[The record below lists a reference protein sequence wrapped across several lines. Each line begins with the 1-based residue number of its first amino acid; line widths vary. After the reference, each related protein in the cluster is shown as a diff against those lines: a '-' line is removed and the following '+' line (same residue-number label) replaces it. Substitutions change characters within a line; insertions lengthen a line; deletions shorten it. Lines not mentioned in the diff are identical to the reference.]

1 MSKGL
6 VIVVTGANGGV
17 GFGICHRLLVNLSSA
32 NPPDAQPFFNVKE
45 ADPAYAR
52 SYHGILNEYDF
63 SDPEAGVTIIMA
75 CRDPKRAQD
84 ARARLY
90 ALLDQ
95 HIAKI
100 SLGSKDH
107 AYASTFRRNVR
118 LELETLDL
126 SSVRSVLDF
135 GRRASDR
142 ATMHVGVVVR
152 TIIITQLP
160 YSVQGTEGGINTRVG
175 VTGQLVLA
183 GSLGAFPYEYI
194 SHLIFNAG
202 TATYSHLDILGFV
215 LDLFRWPVHAVHHP
229 RRNMQVNGVLSKD
242 NLGYTWQ
249 CNTFGHYMLYRS
261 VQDLLLAYTR
271 HTSRSARV
279 LWMSSLDAEPEFD
292 PADDWQLTKTYH
304 SYQASKFQIELIVSE
319 LEKRTI
325 EAQET
330 GRASSLG
337 ETVAPHGEI
346 HHLIVS
352 PGITST
358 NMSSLLNI
366 WIPGWRYL
374 MIASFWIVRLL
385 GAPHV
390 LMSLFSAAVSAI
402 HLALVPLAAVPT
414 VRSEPRISPLDVEYP
429 YWHAYHKKCSD
440 RVMALRFGSEN
451 DKWGRDRTGVIAV
464 PVWEEHPNA
473 GEVLLE
479 RFERLYQAYEVG
491 YEDGEREGKESGY
504 ANGHAK
510 AANGKAW

>member
-142 ATMHVGVVVR
+142 
-152 TIIITQLP
+152 
-160 YSVQGTEGGINTRVG
+160 
-175 VTGQLVLA
+175 
-183 GSLGAFPYEYI
+183 YEYI